1 MAMPKPA
8 YWTKERFEE
17 LQRLEEFK
25 RDQAK
30 TPKGTKL
37 EDPKRDQANNRKEN

>member
-8 YWTKERFEE
+8 YWEKERFEE
-17 LQRLEEFK
+17 MQRLEEFK

-30 TPKGTKL
+30 ASKGTKL
-37 EDPKRDQANNRKEN
+37 KTERRQNDLR